1 MGEGVL
7 VEVVLG
13 VEDMQHFKLEVFL
26 KIQTAGYANTCRAV
40 SKMESILT
48 S

>member
-26 KIQTAGYANTCRAV
+26 KIQTAGYANTCKSV
-40 SKMESILT
+40 SKLESTL
-48 S
+48 SF